1 MFDEWYVKLGLFAV
15 FLIACLVLLPV
26 VTNTSTIKRNPTSVI
41 QYGDAIDNYIYI
53 ARESPTTVYAI
64 NVADSKLYKL
74 TVAENYSAQG
84 FFTRLKIFYTE
95 DSNHRTDIL
104 NVVAV
109 EQVSD
114 GTTTVQD
121 LLATIQTE

>member
-15 FLIACLVLLPV
+15 FIIACLVILPI
-26 VTNTSTIKRNPTSVI
+26 VTTTSAIKRNPTSVI

-53 ARESPTTVYAI
+53 ARESPTTIYAI

-74 TVAENYSAQG
+74 TVAENYSTQN
-84 FFTRLKIFYTE
+84 FYTRLKIYYTE

-114 GTTTVQD
+114 TTTTVQD
-121 LLATIQTE
+121 LLATEQTK